1 MQPLPSR
8 RALKMENATNCSKR
22 EKKEWCQK
30 DDIKK
35 MEENEMLEMKICT
48 ALTGLSNDYV
58 AGNGSSMFVPRRA
71 LVHTLVMFSLRPADV
86 HHQGP
91 GVGLHGDVGVLID
104 VKVGPVSSP
113 GETEEQK
120 NRPVL

>member
-1 MQPLPSR
+1 
-8 RALKMENATNCSKR
+8 
-22 EKKEWCQK
+22 
-30 DDIKK
+30 
-35 MEENEMLEMKICT
+35 MEENEMIDCT

-58 AGNGSSMFVPRRA
+58 VGNGSSMFVPRRA
-71 LVHTLVMFSLRPADV
+71 LVHALVLFSLRPADV

-91 GVGLHGDVGVLID
+91 GVGLHGHIGVLID

-120 NRPVL
+120 KHRPVS

>member
-1 MQPLPSR
+1 
-8 RALKMENATNCSKR
+8 
-22 EKKEWCQK
+22 
-30 DDIKK
+30 
-35 MEENEMLEMKICT
+35 MLEMKICT

-120 NRPVL
+120 KQTGVVTEQLVSSDNHANIMTGRTE